1 MTKELHCR
9 DLGFDCEGVVT
20 AESEAEVLA
29 QVAEH
34 GKQVHGLSE
43 QQLSDPAF
51 IDIARA
57 QIHDQ
62 TESTGPR

>member
-9 DLGFDCEGVVT
+9 DLGFDCEGVVS
-20 AESEAEVLA
+20 AETEEDVLA

-34 GKQVHGLSE
+34 GRQVHGLSD

-51 IDIARA
+51 LDLARG

-62 TESTGPR
+62 PSQSTTS

>member
-9 DLGFDCEGVVT
+9 DLGFDCDAVVT
-20 AESEAEVLA
+20 ADGEDEILA

-34 GKQVHGLSE
+34 GQIVHGLSADE
-43 QQLSDPAF
+43 LSDPGFLDA
-51 IDIARA
+51 ARR

-62 TESTGPR
+62 DESH

>member
-9 DLGFDCEGVVT
+9 DLGFDCAGVVT
-20 AESEAEVLA
+20 AETEDEVLA

-34 GKQVHGLSE
+34 GQQVHGLSE
-43 QQLSDPAF
+43 QQLSDPTF
-51 IDIARA
+51 LEIARV

-62 TESTGPR
+62 AESH